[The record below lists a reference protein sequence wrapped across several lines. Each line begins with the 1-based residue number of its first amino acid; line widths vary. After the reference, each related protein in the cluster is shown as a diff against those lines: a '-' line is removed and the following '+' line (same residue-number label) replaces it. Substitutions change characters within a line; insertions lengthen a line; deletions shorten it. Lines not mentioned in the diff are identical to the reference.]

1 MFTLVLMYLKRIL
14 LVLCCFFVF
23 EQTNAQAPVDEVSNA
38 IKYGRVGEIIKYF
51 DDVVPVTINNSQ
63 STYSRTQAEMVLKD
77 FFGRNNPTDMA
88 VLSNN
93 SSDNS
98 SRFVVGEMKTSGGIK
113 YSVYILFK
121 LKDKIYVIREI
132 RFNKE

>member
-1 MFTLVLMYLKRIL
+1 MFFKRLL
-14 LVLCCFFVF
+14 LVLCCFFVL
-23 EQTNAQAPVDEVSNA
+23 QQANAQAPVEEVSNA
-38 IKYGRVGEIIKYF
+38 IKYGKAGEIVKHF

-77 FFGRNNPTDMA
+77 FFGRNNPSDM
-88 VLSNN
+88 VILNNN
-93 SSDNS
+93 STDNS
-98 SRFVVGEMKTSGGIK
+98 SRFVVGEMKTAGGSK

-121 LKDKIYVIREI
+121 LKDKNYVIREI

>member
-1 MFTLVLMYLKRIL
+1 MFLKRLL
-14 LVLCCFFVF
+14 LVLCCFFVLQ
-23 EQTNAQAPVDEVSNA
+23 QTNAQAPVEEVSNA
-38 IKYGRVGEIIKYF
+38 IKYGKAAEIVKHF

-77 FFGRNNPTDMA
+77 FFGRNNPSDM
-88 VLSNN
+88 VILNNN
-93 SSDNS
+93 SADNS
-98 SRFVVGEMKTSGGIK
+98 SRFVVGEMKTAGGGK

-121 LKDKIYVIREI
+121 LKDKVYVIREI